1 HRSLKAKEVAVHL
14 TRAVHLQGDPSQAGE
29 LGWIGPEHHDIDD
42 FFVRLRLDPGQQV
55 LAEEEHEKKQQA
67 EGIEHPKQLTAE
79 DLTQGDA
86 RDGKNGPKGTSKFAC
101 PTAIVQQTWPHSQLR
116 LLVPVAFTDYPM
128 KQL

>member
-1 HRSLKAKEVAVHL
+1 QSHAAQPRE
-14 TRAVHLQGDPSQAGE
+14 TRRVRPQ
-29 LGWIGPEHHDIDD
+29 HHDIDD

-101 PTAIVQQTWPHSQLR
+101 PTPIVQQTWPHPQLR
-116 LLVPVAFTDYPM
+116 LRMPVPLTDAPV
-128 KQL
+128 KG